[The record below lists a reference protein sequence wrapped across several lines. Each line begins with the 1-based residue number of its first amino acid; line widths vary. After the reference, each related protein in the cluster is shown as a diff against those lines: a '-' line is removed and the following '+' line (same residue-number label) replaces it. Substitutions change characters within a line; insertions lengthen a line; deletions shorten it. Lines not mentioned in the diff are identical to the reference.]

1 MVMRVLKALTGA
13 VLVLAGI
20 AMLVLPGPG
29 ILSIAIGVAL
39 MLSQWPRGRQAL
51 ARLRVRLRDR
61 YGSPRVR
68 KVESRIPNEVCPP
81 VETAE
86 LRALADGTLAP
97 PPPPTTAAPS
107 GPAPS
112 GPAPADPPPADR
124 PPADRPPADP
134 PPAEVTPEPRGPQ
147 LL

>member
-1 MVMRVLKALTGA
+1 MVLRVLKAVIGA

-97 PPPPTTAAPS
+97 PPPSTAAPS
-107 GPAPS
+107 DPTA
-112 GPAPADPPPADR
+112 PPPS
-124 PPADRPPADP
+124 
-134 PPAEVTPEPRGPQ
+134 EPRPRT
-147 LL
+147 